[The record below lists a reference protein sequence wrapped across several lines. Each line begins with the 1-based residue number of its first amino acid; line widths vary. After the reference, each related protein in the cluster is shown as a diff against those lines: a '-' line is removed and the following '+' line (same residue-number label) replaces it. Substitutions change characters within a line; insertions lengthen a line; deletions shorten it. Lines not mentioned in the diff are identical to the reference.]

1 MAEFW
6 RHGGTPI
13 PATDVTSIAK
23 RFEDLGW
30 DGLVVGEDNGI
41 LPDPYVYLT
50 YAAAA
55 TTTLKLGTGVAV
67 PIRHPFLAANAIAS
81 LHAISGGRT
90 FFSFGRGDGAM
101 AQLGQRPITVG
112 AFETY
117 LTQVQR
123 YLRRQDVELGE
134 FSSTLE
140 RLFTIDPSLDVQ
152 KPPIDVSATGPKM
165 IALAARL
172 ADGVTFAVGA
182 DVPRLKDLIAQA
194 REARAAAGLD
204 PETLRIGCYV
214 SAGVTLDG
222 DRTVARDIIRG
233 TVLRHARFSAF
244 EGKLLDGV
252 AREDQEAILKA
263 FDVTRDHGQNRPR
276 KADFSVASVLP
287 DEFIDRFAIV
297 GTPEECA
304 GRFQEIIDLGVD
316 RFLVLTRVP
325 TTDPGETNSFNLAQ
339 HVLPLLAGSSA
350 ARG

>member
-1 MAEFW
+1 VAEFW

-13 PATDVTSIAK
+13 PATRVSQMAK

-41 LPDPYVYLT
+41 LPDPYVFLT

-55 TTTLKLGTGVAV
+55 TTKLKVGTGVAV

-101 AQLGQRPITVG
+101 AQLGRRPVTVA

-117 LTQVQR
+117 VTQIQR
-123 YLRRQDVELGE
+123 YLSRQDVELDG
-134 FSSTLE
+134 FASTLE
-140 RLFTIDPSLDVQ
+140 RVFETDPSLDVE

-165 IALAARL
+165 IALAARV

-182 DVPRLKDLIAQA
+182 DVQRLKDLIAQA
-194 REARAAAGLD
+194 REARAAAGLNPD
-204 PETLRIGCYV
+204 TFRIGCYV

-222 DRTVARDIIRG
+222 DRTAARDIIRG

-244 EGKLLDGV
+244 EGKLLEGV
-252 AREDQEAILKA
+252 ASEDQDAILKA
-263 FDVTRDHGQNRPR
+263 FDVTRDHGQNRPK

-287 DEFIDRFAIV
+287 DDFVDRFAIV
-297 GTPEECA
+297 GTPDECA
-304 GRFQEIIDLGVD
+304 ERFREIMDLGVD
-316 RFLVLTRVP
+316 RFLILTRVP
-325 TTDPGETNSFNLAQ
+325 TTDPGETNSSKLAQ
-339 HVLPLLAGSSA
+339 HVLPLLK
-350 ARG
+350 

>member
-1 MAEFW
+1 VAEFW

-13 PATDVTSIAK
+13 PATKVSAIA
-23 RFEDLGW
+23 RRLEDLGW

-41 LPDPYVYLT
+41 LPDPYVYLSF
-50 YAAAA
+50 AAAA
-55 TTTLKLGTGVAV
+55 TTKLRLGTGVAV
-67 PIRHPFLAANAIAS
+67 PIRHPFLAANAIAT

-90 FFSFGRGDGAM
+90 TFSLGRGDGAM
-101 AQLGQRPITVG
+101 AQLGQRPITVA

-123 YLRRQDVELGE
+123 YLSREDVEVGE
-134 FSSTLE
+134 FASTLE
-140 RLFTIDPSLDVQ
+140 RLFETDRSLDVD

-182 DVPRLKDLIAQA
+182 DVQRLKDLIAQA
-194 REARAAAGLD
+194 REARAAVGLD
-204 PETLRIGCYV
+204 PETLQIGCYV

-222 DRTVARDIIRG
+222 DRTVPRNIIRG

-244 EGKLLDGV
+244 EGKLLEGV
-252 AREDQEAILKA
+252 AGEDQEAVLKA
-263 FDVTRDHGQNRPR
+263 FDATRDHGKNRPK

-287 DEFIDRFAIV
+287 DDFVDRFAIV
-297 GTPEECA
+297 GTPQECA
-304 GRFQEIIDLGVD
+304 ERFQELMDLGID

-325 TTDPGETNSFNLAQ
+325 TTDPDETNSSNLAQ
-339 HVLPLLAGSSA
+339 HVLPLLK
-350 ARG
+350 